1 MKYVNR
7 RFCLCVGAF
16 VLSACAARH
25 AERVQGDTLVA
36 GDTVAA
42 HTSAPQ
48 STHTAVPNCTMVASD
63 SSWPLDIAF
72 AKGEAKLGS
81 QAIHD
86 AVKRWDSVRSAMA
99 SGTKLGIVMV
109 FAYPEG
115 SSTSASAQALALRR
129 AEATRDL
136 LLTLG
141 VPADKMGY
149 VGIDPA
155 FHPGKIPNRTGEN
168 AAHAY
173 NVAVK
178 IQGHAGSATCVR

>member
-1 MKYVNR
+1 
-7 RFCLCVGAF
+7 
-16 VLSACAARH
+16 
-25 AERVQGDTLVA
+25 
-36 GDTVAA
+36 
-42 HTSAPQ
+42 
-48 STHTAVPNCTMVASD
+48 
-63 SSWPLDIAF
+63 
-72 AKGEAKLGS
+72 
-81 QAIHD
+81 
-86 AVKRWDSVRSAMA
+86 MA

-115 SSTSASAQALALRR
+115 SSTSASAQALARRR

-173 NVAVK
+173 NVAVE
-178 IQGHAGSATCVR
+178 IRGHAGSATCVR